1 MTILTLGDS
10 FTFGAEL
17 SDLPNPVA
25 GFFGDDYYD
34 KSTNQVI
41 KMAPS
46 NQAWPA
52 LLATQ
57 LKQTVDNHSVIGG
70 SNSRIF
76 RRAISDSSQ
85 KNYSLVICAWTEL
98 SRIDIAY
105 QNKECPAAA
114 NNPKWPWIKN
124 YFADHYSEFQE
135 QQRFLAQMLALQSYF
150 KLRQLP
156 YLFIKALPIKFSTD
170 LNHMYNQLDLDR
182 CVSWNSSMTMLTAGL
197 PRGAHGH
204 FLEAGHEVVADVIFE
219 AMSCRNMLI
228 NYR

>member
-17 SDLPNPVA
+17 SDLPSPVA

-34 KSTNQVI
+34 QTSHQTI

-46 NQAWPA
+46 GQAWPS

-57 LKQTVDNHSVIGG
+57 LAQPVDNHSVIGG

-85 KNYSLVICAWTEL
+85 KNYSLVICAWTQL

-105 QNKECPAAA
+105 QDRECPAAA
-114 NNPKWPWIKN
+114 NNPKWPWMKN
-124 YFADHYSEFQE
+124 YFADHFSEFQE
-135 QQRFLAQMLALQSYF
+135 QQRLLAQMLALQSYF

-156 YLFIKALPIKFSTD
+156 YLFIKSFPIAFRQE
-170 LNHMYNQLDLDR
+170 LNYLYNQLDLNY
-182 CVSWNSSMTMLTAGL
+182 CVSWDSSMTGLTARL
-197 PRGAHGH
+197 PRGRHGH
-204 FLEAGHEVVADVIFE
+204 FLEDGHKVVADVIFE
-219 AMSCRNMLI
+219 AMSSLNMLT

>member
-17 SDLPNPVA
+17 TDLPSPVA
-25 GFFGDDYYD
+25 GLFGNDYYD
-34 KSTNQVI
+34 RTQNQVF

-46 NQAWPA
+46 QLAWPA
-52 LLATQ
+52 LLAAKLVQ
-57 LKQTVDNHSVIGG
+57 PVDNHSVIGG

-76 RRAISDSSQ
+76 RRAIADSGQ
-85 KNYSLVICAWTEL
+85 KNYSLVICAWTQL
-98 SRIDIAY
+98 PRIDISY

-124 YFADHYSEFQE
+124 YFADHFNEFQE
-135 QQRFLAQMLALQSYF
+135 QERLLAQMIALQSYF

-156 YLFIKALPIKFSTD
+156 YLFIKAFPIMFDTG
-170 LNHMYNQLDLDR
+170 LNYLHNQLDLNY
-182 CVSWNSSMTMLTAGL
+182 CVAWDASMITLTAHL
-197 PRGAHGH
+197 PQGQHGH
-204 FLEAGHEVVADVIFE
+204 FLEDGHRLVANVISE
-219 AMSCRNMLI
+219 AMQRQNMLV